1 MMETRISS
9 ANQEIIIGGGRPTVL
24 IGERINPTG
33 RKKLAETMCSDDLDV
48 VRRDAVAQ
56 VEAGA
61 AVIDV
66 NAGVPGVNEVELF
79 PKVVQAAIEAVDAP
93 LSLDSP
99 NPEAMAAA
107 LKVYKGKPLINSV
120 TGDEESMQAVLP
132 LVKEYGVVVVALLQ
146 GDDGIA
152 PDPEGR
158 VAVAR
163 KLIDR
168 AGSMGI
174 PIEDLVIDC
183 MAMTVGA
190 DHKAASV
197 TLETM
202 RCLRDEYGVNLVLG
216 VSNVSFSLPNRAT
229 IHNAFIALAIE
240 AGATCLITNA
250 SHVRSSV
257 LPADLVLARDEYATR
272 YITDYRKRIKEQ
284 EAAQAVG

>member
-1 MMETRISS
+1 MMETRISN
-9 ANQEIIIGGGRPTVL
+9 ANQEVIIGGGRPTVL

-33 RKKLAETMCSDDLDV
+33 RKKLAETMRSGDLDA

-56 VEAGA
+56 VKAGA

-79 PKVVQAAIEAVDAP
+79 PKVVQVVMEAVDVP

-99 NPEAMAAA
+99 NPEALTAA

-120 TGDEESMQAVLP
+120 TGEESSMQTVLP
-132 LVKEYGVVVVALLQ
+132 LAKEYGAAVVALLQ
-146 GDDGIA
+146 GDGGIA

-168 AGSMGI
+168 ADSIGI
-174 PIEDLVIDC
+174 PIEDLVFDC
-183 MAMTVGA
+183 MAMTLGA
-190 DHKAASV
+190 DHKAATV

-202 RCLRDEYGVNLVLG
+202 RRLRDEYGVNLVLG
-216 VSNVSFSLPNRAT
+216 ASNVSFGLPDRDT
-229 IHNAFIALAIE
+229 INNIFIVLTIE

-250 SHVRSSV
+250 SLVRSSV
-257 LPADLVLARDEYATR
+257 LATDLVLGRDEYAAR
-272 YITDYRKRIKEQ
+272 YISGYRKRIKEHESNQ
-284 EAAQAVG
+284 VA